1 MQRERVVSKPH
12 GHNGAGPRARR
23 AAAHHPQQQTSPE
36 QSLGDVVRRVKRARR
51 ELMNRMQAEMRTR
64 PEMTLATVG
73 GVSFIA
79 GALLGNRLGRAIMYA
94 VVPYAISRVVKGQL
108 GPKLQEYIQ
117 ELISSLGDIGA
128 QLESRG
134 EGGRGE
140 GRGGGR

>member
-23 AAAHHPQQQTSPE
+23 AAAHHQQQTSAE
-36 QSLGDVVRRVKRARR
+36 QRLGDVVRRVKRARR

-79 GALLGNRLGRAIMYA
+79 GALFGNRLGRAVMYA
-94 VVPYAISRVVKGQL
+94 VLPYAIGRVVKGQL

-117 ELISSLGDIGA
+117 ELISSLGDIGG
-128 QLESRG
+128 QLEARG